1 MALVEVTLPKW
12 GLTMEEGTL
21 VEWMVR
27 EGEHV
32 SAGQVIATV
41 ETDKVSNELESPVNG
56 VVSKLMFTAGTEDI
70 KVGDVLCV
78 IEEAG

>member
-21 VEWMVR
+21 VEWMVS
-27 EGEHV
+27 EGERV
-32 SAGQVIATV
+32 STGQVIATV

-56 VVSKLMFTAGTEDI
+56 IVSKLMFTAGTESI

>member
-1 MALVEVTLPKW
+1 MAFVEVTLPKW

-21 VEWMVR
+21 VEWMVS

-56 VVSKLMFTAGTEDI
+56 VVSKLMFTAGTEEI
-70 KVGDVLCV
+70 KVGDVLCI
-78 IEEAG
+78 IEEVE